1 MNKRIIFAASILSA
15 DFSKLGEEIA
25 DVTAEHDG
33 ADWIHLD
40 VMDGHFVPNI
50 TIGPHM
56 LESLRPKTH
65 SFFDTHLMIENPDA
79 FIEEFARKGSDIITV
94 HVETCRHLN
103 NTLASIKNFGKLAGV
118 ALNPATPLVAVKEV
132 INIVDILLIMTV
144 NPGFGGQ
151 LLIESCLDKVEE
163 AAKLVKK
170 KASNV
175 LIAVDGGIRPSNIS
189 RVVAKGADVVVA
201 GNAVF
206 EPPDHL
212 DAIRKMRAMAR
223 A

>member
-1 MNKRIIFAASILSA
+1 LNKGIIFAASILSA

-25 DVTAEHDG
+25 EVTAEPDG

-56 LESLRPKTH
+56 LESLRPKTKA
-65 SFFDTHLMIENPDA
+65 SFDTHLMIENPDG

-94 HVETCRHLN
+94 HVEACRHLH
-103 NTLASIKNFGKLAGV
+103 NTLASIKDLGKKAGV
-118 ALNPATPLVAVKEV
+118 ALNPATPLLAVKEV
-132 INIVDILLIMTV
+132 INMVDLLLIMTV

-151 LLIESCLDKVEE
+151 LLIESCLEKVEE

-170 KASNV
+170 KAPNV
-175 LIAVDGGIRPSNIS
+175 LIEVDGGVRPGNIS

-206 EPPDHL
+206 EPPNHL
-212 DAIRKMRAMAR
+212 YAIHKMRAMAR